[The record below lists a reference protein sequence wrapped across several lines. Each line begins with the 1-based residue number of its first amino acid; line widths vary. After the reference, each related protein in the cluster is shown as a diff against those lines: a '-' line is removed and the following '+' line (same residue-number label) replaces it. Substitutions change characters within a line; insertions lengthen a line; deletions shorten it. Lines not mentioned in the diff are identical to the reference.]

1 MRSIDRR
8 ALLTGAATALAVG
21 PGRPLWAAL
30 PATPGQTEGPFY
42 PTPEDLPADLDS
54 DLVRIAGAVE
64 RAGGQV
70 LHLSGRVT
78 DQDGTPLGGA
88 LVEIWQC
95 DINGRYRHHRDW
107 SLFRDRDPFFQG
119 YGKALTGPDG
129 GYAFRTIR
137 PVAYPGRTPHIH
149 VKAHD
154 PRGDSVLTTQIYV
167 SGEGQNAADT
177 LYRYL
182 SAEQQRALTI
192 DLTDRGDGELS
203 GDFAIVL

>member
-1 MRSIDRR
+1 MTSIDRR
-8 ALLTGAATALAVG
+8 LLLAGAATSLAVG
-21 PGRPLWAAL
+21 ASRPLWAAL

-42 PTPEDLPADLDS
+42 PRPEDLPGDLDS
-54 DLVRIAGAVE
+54 DLVRIAGAVKS
-64 RAGGQV
+64 AGGQV
-70 LHLSGRVT
+70 LHLTGRVT
-78 DQDGTPLGGA
+78 GQDGAALGGA

-95 DINGRYRHHRDW
+95 DVNGRYRHHGDW
-107 SLFRDRDPFFQG
+107 SLFRDRDRFFQG

-129 GYAFRTIR
+129 RYTFRTIK

-149 VKAHD
+149 FKAHD
-154 PRGDSVLTTQIYV
+154 PRGGPVLTTQMYV

-182 SAEQQRALTI
+182 SAEQQRALTV

-203 GDFAIVL
+203 GEFGIVL